1 MTGLDDNQDIV
12 HNPDI
17 VHNNLVLAD
26 QNIVRTTPGTGDPI
40 TTAENNRIGDQ
51 INVRG
56 INIRMM
62 VELAEQFSDCTFRL
76 MV

>member
-1 MTGLDDNQDIV
+1 MVAQALVLAQALVRNIETKQSCMTGLDDNQDIV

-40 TTAENNRIGDQ
+40 TTAENNRTWGS
-51 INVRG
+51 N
-56 INIRMM
+56 
-62 VELAEQFSDCTFRL
+62 
-76 MV
+76 

>member
-1 MTGLDDNQDIV
+1 MNIYTYKHTRTHAHTRLDGSTKQSCMTGLDDNQDIV

-40 TTAENNRIGDQ
+40 TTAENNRTWGS
-51 INVRG
+51 N
-56 INIRMM
+56 
-62 VELAEQFSDCTFRL
+62 
-76 MV
+76 